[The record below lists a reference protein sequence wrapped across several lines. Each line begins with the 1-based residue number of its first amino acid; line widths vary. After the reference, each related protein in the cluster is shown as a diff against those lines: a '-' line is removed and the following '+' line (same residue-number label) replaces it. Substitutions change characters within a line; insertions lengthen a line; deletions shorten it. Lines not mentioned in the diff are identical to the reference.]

1 MINDI
6 GGAAFIAMLIAMLM
20 LFMWALAEAAQRKDL
35 EKQVRMLQLKLHE
48 AEKKEKKP
56 VIRTDFLEIF
66 KEEENK

>member
-1 MINDI
+1 MIDDI
-6 GGAAFIAMLIAMLM
+6 GGAIFVGLVLAVILSFI
-20 LFMWALAEAAQRKDL
+20 WALAEAAQRKDL

-66 KEEENK
+66 KEEKK